1 MEHRMT
7 PLESLI
13 EIPEE
18 GVSRKARALTENLRN
33 LGSVLVALSG
43 GVDSGVLLAAAGEA
57 CRRVLA
63 VTASSPVH
71 HRREVEEARRVAQA
85 VGCEHRTLRTRQLG
99 NPDFTRNPLER
110 CYYCRRDLFAR
121 LKRIAEDEGLKAV
134 VEGSNVDDL
143 SDFRPGEKALLE
155 LGILSPLRQADLG
168 KAEIRSLA
176 EWVGLPNAARPASAC
191 LATRFPYGIEITTE
205 ALGQVE
211 RLEERLLDMG
221 FSQVRARFHGDL
233 VRLEI
238 EPESIGRLSDPA
250 LRDSIVQAAKREGF
264 RYVALDLQGYRRG
277 SLNP

>member
-7 PLESLI
+7 PLRSLI
-13 EIPEE
+13 EIPEK
-18 GVSRKARALTENLRN
+18 GISRKARALTENLKG

-63 VTASSPVH
+63 VTASSPIH
-71 HRREVEEARRVAQA
+71 HRREVDEARRIART
-85 VGCEHRTLRTRQLG
+85 VGCEHRTLRTRELW
-99 NPDFTRNPLER
+99 NPNFTRNPLER
-110 CYYCRRDLFAR
+110 CFCCKQDLFAR
-121 LKRIAEDEGLKAV
+121 LKRIAEDEDLKAV

-191 LATRFPYGIEITTE
+191 LATRFPYGIEITPE

-238 EPESIGRLSDPA
+238 EPESIGRLCDPD